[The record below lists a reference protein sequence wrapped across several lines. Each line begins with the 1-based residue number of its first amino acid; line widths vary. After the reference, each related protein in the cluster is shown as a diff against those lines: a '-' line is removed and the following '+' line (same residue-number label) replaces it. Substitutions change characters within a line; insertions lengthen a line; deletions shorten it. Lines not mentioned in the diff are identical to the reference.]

1 MIADLER
8 RQFLRH
14 LMLSALMAAGA
25 PLGTRRA
32 MANPSGLI
40 QRAIPCSGERIPVIG
55 MGTWLTFDDD
65 SEASKQNLSMVLQ
78 TFFARGGRLIDTSPM
93 YGVAERLLGE
103 LLPRLSNSHSL
114 FSATKVW
121 TLGQEHGIT
130 QMQQSLSYLGL
141 DRIDLMQ
148 VHNLLDWK
156 LHLKSLRSWKEEGII
171 RYIGVTTSHGR
182 RHDELEKI
190 LKSEP
195 IDFVQFTLNLNNR
208 ETEKRLLPLAAERGI
223 ATIINRPFEGG
234 NLFRYV
240 KGHELPGWA
249 EQLDIQH
256 WSQFFLK
263 YIISNPNVTCTIPA
277 TSKVE
282 HMKENMAAAYGS
294 LPDAQY
300 RQRMRQVFDS
310 LL

>member
-1 MIADLER
+1 MSADLKR
-8 RQFLRH
+8 RRFLRH
-14 LMLSALMAAGA
+14 LMMSALMATGC
-25 PLGTRRA
+25 PFGIRRV
-32 MANPSGLI
+32 MANPVGLI
-40 QRAIPCSGERIPVIG
+40 QRAIPSSGESIPVIG

-65 SEASKQNLSMVLQ
+65 SEASKRNLSRVLQ
-78 TFFARGGRLIDTSPM
+78 AFFAAGGRLIDTSPM
-93 YGVAERLLGE
+93 YGIAERLLGE
-103 LLPRLSNSHSL
+103 LLPRLNNSHSL

-121 TLGQEHGIT
+121 TLGEEHGIT
-130 QMQQSLSYLGL
+130 QMRDSLSYLGL

-195 IDFVQFTLNLNNR
+195 IDFVQFTLNMNNR
-208 ETEKRLLPLAAERGI
+208 EAEKRLLPLAADRGI

-234 NLFRYV
+234 SLFRYV
-240 KGHELPGWA
+240 KGRALPGWA

-277 TSKVE
+277 TSKVA
-282 HMKENMAAAYGS
+282 HMKENMAAAYGP
-294 LPDAQY
+294 LPDDKY
-300 RQRMRQVFDS
+300 RQRMRQVFDA
-310 LL
+310 